1 MEQFFS
7 TKPLVAAIVYAL
19 VGNALLFVS
28 FFIIDKFTP
37 GDLWKEIVTE
47 KNLPFAITVGSIT
60 IALGQIIAAA
70 IHG

>member
-1 MEQFFS
+1 MEQLFS

-19 VGNALLFVS
+19 VGNGLLFIS
-28 FFIIDKFTP
+28 FFIIDKLTP

-47 KNLPFAITVGSIT
+47 KNLPFAIIVGAIT
-60 IALGQIIAAA
+60 LALGQIIAAA